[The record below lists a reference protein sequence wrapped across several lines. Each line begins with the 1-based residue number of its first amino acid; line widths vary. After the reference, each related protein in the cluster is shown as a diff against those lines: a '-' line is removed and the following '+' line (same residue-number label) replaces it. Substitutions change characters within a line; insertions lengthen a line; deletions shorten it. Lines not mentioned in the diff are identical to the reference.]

1 VRATLRKAEDADDGK
16 GGKIASIAFPE
27 GMTPIIKPVG
37 ATQVKEMEDLEGR
50 LKALSET
57 WDAAAAEQ
65 ASIEKLRAHYETAL
79 KQRKEAGQNASN
91 KKAARDTAKED
102 YLDVY
107 AQVAARVKAEFPRDR
122 AMQDLFFDTVSDA
135 GSPIEESGTD
145 EDDIGDTGSAG
156 DAPGGPA
163 GGGESPA

>member
-1 VRATLRKAEDADDGK
+1 
-16 GGKIASIAFPE
+16 
-27 GMTPIIKPVG
+27 M
-37 ATQVKEMEDLEGR
+37 
-50 LKALSET
+50 
-57 WDAAAAEQ
+57 
-65 ASIEKLRAHYETAL
+65 EKLRAHYETAL